1 VDPDLLKQATQE
13 NKFTGSTIPD
23 TLLTINKNQATFIT
37 RQQSE
42 YDIIDGI
49 FCTHNGIAGDLQT
62 NILSLNEISQYKY
75 EMSDH
80 FTLWGTFTFQ
90 P

>member
-1 VDPDLLKQATQE
+1 M
-13 NKFTGSTIPD
+13 
-23 TLLTINKNQATFIT
+23 IT
-37 RQQSE
+37 RQQTE
-42 YDIIDGI
+42 YQIIDGI
-49 FCTHNGIAGDLQT
+49 FTSHDGVSGNLQT
-62 NILSLNEISQYKY
+62 ELRSLNDISQYKY